1 MEENFP
7 SVQKKK
13 RFLSI
18 DVFRG
23 IVILIMVFVDNIVVF
38 DNVPAWS
45 KHALDYGL
53 TYVDLGVSFFIFAIS
68 LTYHMSFKR
77 RKEKFGSINVYLQ
90 FLRRYGALM
99 GFGFLGSVIMT
110 SQGSLF
116 TWGVL
121 QAIGFA
127 GIFTLVFI
135 DLKIMIRLLFS
146 LFFLIIYQLLS
157 NFSVLING
165 NQMLISDLMLI
176 DRNGGIIGGFG
187 WGIMMLLSTVIGELF
202 ENKEMLKILIFGV
215 IFSIGGVISSLIWGI
230 SKHRVN
236 ISYILLSIGLAILAF
251 CLIWWIYDS
260 KAITHTKSYIF
271 QPLGKNSFL
280 FYVIHG
286 LLHILIVIL
295 IPKSIGYLLIVVI
308 GSLNVIFILAIALIL
323 DKKEIYFII

>member
-1 MEENFP
+1 MGENLIP
-7 SVQKKK
+7 VQKK
-13 RFLSI
+13 RILSI

-23 IVILIMVFVDNIVVF
+23 IVIIIMVFVDNISVF
-38 DNVPAWS
+38 DDVPAWS

-53 TYVDLGVSFFIFAIS
+53 TYVDLGVPFFIFAIS

-77 RKEKFGSINVYLQ
+77 RKEKFDSITVYLQ

-99 GFGFLGSVIMT
+99 GFGFLGSVLMT

-116 TWGVL
+116 SWGVL

-135 DLKIMIRLLFS
+135 DLKIKIRLLFS

-165 NQMLISDLMLI
+165 NLIIISDLIMI

-187 WGIMMLLSTVIGELF
+187 WAILMLFSTGIGELF
-202 ENKEMLKILIFGV
+202 ENKEMLKILIFGI
-215 IFSIGGVISSLIWGI
+215 IFSTGGIISSFIWGI

-236 ISYILLSIGLAILAF
+236 TAFILLSIGLAILAF

-260 KAITHTKSYIF
+260 KTITHSRSKIF

-280 FYVIHG
+280 FYIIHG

-295 IPKSIGYLLIVVI
+295 IPKSIGYLLIIVI
-308 GSLNVIFILAIALIL
+308 GSLNVIFTAAIALIL